1 MTEQKI
7 VVGDGRK
14 FVVVPCQR
22 GCDGC
27 SGDDDFVLC
36 SALPNC
42 DSFSNDG
49 VAVIFVEAKEEA
61 PAVAATEVH
70 PKLKL
75 VVLHGIIS
83 VSTEANDLL
92 EQGYKIL
99 SMSADLSSVALV
111 LDEDVVH
118 PQFSVKGQ

>member
-7 VVGDGRK
+7 AVVDGRK
-14 FVVVPCQR
+14 FEAVR
-22 GCDGC
+22 SFSGCNGC
-27 SGDDDFVLC
+27 SGMSDYELC
-36 SALPNC
+36 QRLPSC
-42 DSFSNDG
+42 DG
-49 VAVIFVEAKEEA
+49 GLVFVEAKEEA

-99 SMSADLSSVALV
+99 SMSADLTSVAFV
-111 LDEDVVH
+111 LGEGVVH
-118 PQFSVKGQ
+118 PQFSVKG